1 MKSFSLYIDLK
12 AFTQCKQQL
21 FSPVAAQTEDNVR
34 RITFEGGHLTYQIEA
49 RFTTVEGV
57 NIDNGHL
64 SFINGMIYENGT
76 NDIQSKGLQP
86 LHRALQSNTENV
98 ASCKGDFSGLVLK
111 ANTASLF
118 TNKTNS
124 KPIFYYLS
132 DTHLICA
139 SNVMAVAQILKEKAI
154 PFDLDR
160 EAAYSLLSFGYILGD
175 RTLINGVTRM
185 PPATIL
191 RLQGSTINKQ
201 QYHQFHT
208 TANTTLTESDFIE
221 QLDQLF
227 TKAINNEFG
236 RDKDL
241 SLKHMTT
248 ISGGMDS
255 RMVLAYAHRLGYT
268 DQTTITFSQSN
279 HAEHIIAQKVS
290 EFYKAQFKFYP
301 LDGGDYLRNIDQP
314 IAYNGGSC
322 VYSGACHT
330 LAMLKE
336 LDFESY
342 GILHTGQLG
351 DAVLGTYLSGPK
363 QQPAAMG
370 RSLSPHQLSDKI
382 LPYIQQ
388 QFDAFEN
395 HELFKL
401 YNKGFNEI
409 FNGYRMIEQFT
420 PFASAFMD
428 EDFIQLSLT
437 IPPDLKYDRKLYYKW
452 MNAKVPAATQIKL
465 ASTNVKPKMKYLEK
479 PYKWVPQFNAYLNL
493 AKYALIP
500 GHVVSMNP
508 FKKWFTENKDLAN
521 YIYQY
526 GQDHLQYLAH
536 DQELSK
542 DCQKLLGQGFSDQFK
557 AISLLSA
564 VKQIW
569 S

>member
-1 MKSFSLYIDLK
+1 MKSFSLYIDLQ
-12 AFTQCKQQL
+12 AFKHCKQQV
-21 FSPVAAQTEDNVR
+21 FTPVVPQAEDLER
-34 RITFEGGHLTYQIEA
+34 QITFEGGQLNYEIEP
-49 RFTTVEGV
+49 RFKTVEG
-57 NIDNGHL
+57 IAIAQEQL
-64 SFINGMIYENGT
+64 SFINGMIYQFDNTVVKPEGLQEVH
-76 NDIQSKGLQP
+76 DVLQSK
-86 LHRALQSNTENV
+86 TENV
-98 ASCKGDFSGLVLK
+98 SLCKGDFSGFVLK
-111 ANTASLF
+111 ASSAALF
-118 TNKTNS
+118 SNKTNS
-124 KPIFYYLS
+124 KPIFYYTS

-139 SNVMAVAQILKEKAI
+139 SNVMAIAQILKAKGV

-175 RTLINGVTRM
+175 RTLIKGVSRLAA
-185 PPATIL
+185 ATIL
-191 RLQGSTINKQ
+191 KLDGTAITTQ

-208 TANTTLTESDFIE
+208 TANTSQSECDFIE
-221 QLDQLF
+221 QLDQTF
-227 TKAINNEFG
+227 TKAIHNEFG
-236 RDKDL
+236 RDQDL

-255 RMVLAYAHRLGYT
+255 RMVLAYAHQLGYT
-268 DQTTITFSQSN
+268 DQTAITFSQSH
-279 HAEHIIAQKVS
+279 HAEHSIAQKVS
-290 EFYKAQFKFYP
+290 QFYQAQFKFYP

-322 VYSGACHT
+322 VYAGACHT

-336 LDFESY
+336 LDFEHY

-363 QQPAAMG
+363 HETAAMG
-370 RSLSPHQLSDKI
+370 RSLSPHELSGKI
-382 LPYIQQ
+382 QPYIQQ
-388 QFDAFEN
+388 QFDASQN

-437 IPPDLKYDRKLYYKW
+437 IPPHLKYDRKLYYKW
-452 MNAKVPAATQIKL
+452 MNAKVPSATQIKL
-465 ASTNVKPKMKYLEK
+465 ASTNVKPKMKYLQT
-479 PYKWVPQFNAYLNL
+479 PYSWIPKFNAYLNL
-493 AKYALIP
+493 AKYALLP

-508 FKKWFTENKDLAN
+508 FKKWFSENKELAN

-526 GQDHLQYLAH
+526 GQDHLQYIAH
-536 DQELSK
+536 DQELRD
-542 DCQKLLGQGFSDQFK
+542 DCKKMLQQGFSDQFK

-569 S
+569 N